1 MLMRL
6 KTVRAKLTALVS
18 LPVVVTLASMPV
30 LSWMLQRQLVDEA
43 GNRVV
48 NAQKAFREEFKDS
61 LLDLRLAADLI
72 AADSD
77 TQRAMNGAVSGTRE
91 AALRDIGDDF
101 LKVYPEIDIL
111 FLDAQGKVL
120 AQLGCLHP
128 PPDVGGMEEIRPVL
142 SGKEVN
148 GITAHGCESHAGASP
163 AYLIA
168 TPVKGGG
175 AVVVCLPITRAYL
188 DNAGQK
194 FGLRLAVYK
203 TGAETALE
211 TSSNF
216 PNGVVPTALDTPAL
230 KDEGDRA
237 WVGLRWEPTTMV
249 GPKDSYA
256 VAAALD
262 VTDFRSIVRWNLAK
276 VALVL
281 FAAACVSVFMG
292 WRLASI
298 MSGALRRVNDALK
311 KLALQEYVH
320 VEPVNTGD
328 ELEDLA
334 TGFNLMVDGLKERD
348 NLRTTM
354 GKYMTASVMEHLLSG
369 QMHLG
374 GASIKVTILFTD
386 IRSFTSISE
395 KMDAQQ
401 LVGLLNEYFTE
412 MVGIVMQE
420 NGVVDKYIGDAL
432 MAVFGAPVPREDD
445 AVNAVKAAVRM
456 RVALAHLN
464 VKLIERGLAPLRT
477 GIGVHTGEVI
487 AGNIGSEKRMEY
499 TVIGDAVNLASR
511 LESGTKSLGVNI
523 LISEDT
529 YQLVKHEIE
538 ARQVKEIT
546 VKGRAQPVMAYEV
559 LGIKG
564 EALLPV
570 SDSSK
575 LLRASQRPPELVVKR
590 ALESES

>member
-18 LPVVVTLASMPV
+18 LPVVVTLASMPI

-43 GNRVV
+43 DDRVLD
-48 NAQKAFREEFKDS
+48 AQKAFRQEFKDS
-61 LLDLRLAADLI
+61 ILDLRLAADLI
-72 AADSD
+72 ASDSD
-77 TQRAMNGAVSGTRE
+77 TRRALTAHNDAQ
-91 AALRDIGDDF
+91 LKDIGSEF

-111 FLDAQGKVL
+111 FLDAQGKLV
-120 AQLGCLHP
+120 AQLGCDHP
-128 PPDVGGMEEIRPVL
+128 PVDIRGMEEIRPVL
-142 SGKEVN
+142 GGTEVS
-148 GITAHGCESHAGASP
+148 GITAHGCESADNAAP

-175 AVVVCLPITRAYL
+175 AVVVCLPVNRVYL
-188 DNAGQK
+188 DNAGEK
-194 FGLRLAVYK
+194 FGLKLALYK
-203 TGAETALE
+203 TATTNALA
-211 TSSNF
+211 TTTDF
-216 PNGVVPTALDTPAL
+216 PNDVAPSILNLPVLRND
-230 KDEGDRA
+230 GDRA
-237 WVGLRWEPTTMV
+237 WVGLRWEPSSMK
-249 GPKDSYA
+249 GPKDTYA
-256 VAAALD
+256 IVAALD
-262 VTDFRSIVRWNLAK
+262 VTEFRSIVRGNLVK

-281 FAAACVSVFMG
+281 FFAASISVFLG

-311 KLALQEYVH
+311 KLALQQYVH
-320 VEPVNTGD
+320 VEPVKTGD

-354 GKYMTASVMEHLLSG
+354 GKYMTASVMDHLLSG
-369 QMHLG
+369 QVRLG
-374 GASIKVTILFTD
+374 GESIRVTILFTD
-386 IRSFTSISE
+386 IRSFTTISE
-395 KMDAQQ
+395 HMDAQQ

-445 AVNAVKAAVRM
+445 AVNAVKASVRM

-464 VKLIERGLAPLRT
+464 VNLVERGLAPLRT
-477 GIGVHTGEVI
+477 GIGIHTGEVV

-511 LESGTKSLGVNI
+511 LESSTKDVGCNI

-529 YQLVKHEIE
+529 YQLVKDSIV
-538 ARQVKEIT
+538 ARPVKEIT
-546 VKGRAQPVMAYEV
+546 VKGRAQPVMTYEV
-559 LGIKG
+559 LGIAG
-564 EALLPV
+564 EDPLPITE
-570 SDSSK
+570 SSK
-575 LLRASQRPPELVVKR
+575 LVRASQRPGPEHASKPAV
-590 ALESES
+590 EH